1 MFSCWVITLC
11 TYAQQGYAFG
21 CVGLCTYVRICIY
34 ICRQK
39 NRLFN
44 ALLLE
49 NLLLSVICCLLFE
62 FKRLQCGLLRP
73 ASCTDRVIHAF
84 PNKTWRP
91 PWPRNIF
98 FWALT
103 AHHTLW
109 ARLAASYDSFDNAC
123 MQLQTGVCSA
133 ERQQLFWE
141 FEPAARAVLWTKV
154 HATARCAQ
162 GMCSLEL

>member
-1 MFSCWVITLC
+1 MWNYVINIMFSCWVITLC

-109 ARLAASYDSFDNAC
+109 ARLAASYDSLAADWRVQYRTSATILGIRTRC
-123 MQLQTGVCSA
+123 TCST
-133 ERQQLFWE
+133 LN
-141 FEPAARAVLWTKV
+141 
-154 HATARCAQ
+154 
-162 GMCSLEL
+162 